1 MARAATSTATNPV
14 ALICGEEEYAVKQRA
29 KQLYDAWCAEVGGMD
44 HELVDATVSNAGEAE
59 RAIRKLREALQTL
72 PFFGGG
78 KVVWLKD
85 CNFLGDERTASSA
98 AVTNLLNDLAQELK
112 EFRWDNVRLII
123 SAGKVDKRKTF
134 FKTLDKLGEVEN
146 FAGLSTDD
154 KEWAAKAEFMAE
166 GHFKAAGKRIAD
178 SALAEFVACIGPNP
192 RQLGNEAEKLSLYV
206 GDRDT
211 ITQDDVEAIV
221 TKNKQSRA
229 FALADALGDRDLVR
243 VLRTLDEDLWMTKFD
258 KEKSEIGLLYG
269 LIRKVRV
276 ILFLKEAMRV
286 GWLKQENDYNRFK
299 SQLERL
305 PADQLPDDK
314 KLNPLTMHP
323 FVLFRSVS
331 QCPNYTID
339 ELIRAMELLLTCNLQ
354 LVSSQTDKALVL
366 QQTLV
371 EIVGQ
376 PQPKTRKP
384 APARSW

>member
-14 ALICGEEEYAVKQRA
+14 ALICGEDEYAVKQRA
-29 KQLYDAWCAEVGGMD
+29 KQLYDVWCTELGGMD
-44 HELVDATVSNAGEAE
+44 HEIVDATVGNAGEAE
-59 RAIRKLREALQTL
+59 RAVAKLREALQTL

-78 KVVWLKD
+78 KAIWLKD

-98 AVTNLLNDLAQELK
+98 AVTNLLGELAQELK
-112 EFRWDNVRLII
+112 EFRWDNVRLLI
-123 SAGKVDKRKTF
+123 SAGKVDKRKVF
-134 FKTLDKLGEVEN
+134 YKALDKIGQVEN

-154 KEWAAKAEFMAE
+154 KDWAAKAESMAE
-166 GHFKAAGKRIAD
+166 GHFKSVGKRIAD
-178 SALAEFVACIGPNP
+178 NALAEFVACIGPSP

-211 ITQDDVEAIV
+211 ITHEDVEAIV

-258 KEKSEIGLLYG
+258 KDKSEIGLLYG
-269 LIRKVRV
+269 LISKVRV
-276 ILFLKEAMRV
+276 LLFLKEAARV
-286 GWLKQENDYNRFK
+286 GWLKLEGDYNRFK
-299 SQLERL
+299 SQLDRL
-305 PADQLPDDK
+305 PADQLPDEK

-323 FVLFRSVS
+323 FVLFRAVS

-354 LVSSQTDKALVL
+354 LVSSRTDKALVL

-376 PQPKTRKP
+376 VAPKPRR
-384 APARSW
+384 AAARAW